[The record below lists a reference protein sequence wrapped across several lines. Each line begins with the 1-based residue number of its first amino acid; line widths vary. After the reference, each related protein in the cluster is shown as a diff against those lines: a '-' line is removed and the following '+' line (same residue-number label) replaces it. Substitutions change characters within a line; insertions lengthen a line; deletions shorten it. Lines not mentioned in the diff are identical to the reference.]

1 LPKKIQLAATSLPR
15 FDLVIFD
22 CDGVLVDSERVANEV
37 FARVLEEECGLQFT
51 LQQMFEIFV
60 GHSKAQCLQKVEDMI
75 GRAPPAALAR
85 RYQDDINAA
94 LASSVAAVEGIA
106 VVLSQL
112 ELPCCVASSGSH
124 EKMELTLGKTGLID
138 YFGGNIFSTS
148 EVERGKPHPD
158 IYLHAASA
166 MGMDD
171 PARCLV
177 IEDSPLGVSGAVAAG
192 MTVFGFAEMMPADR
206 LLANGAQVTF
216 ENMHE
221 LPQLIFNY

>member
-1 LPKKIQLAATSLPR
+1 MLKKIQLAVTNKYR

-37 FARVLEEECGLQFT
+37 FARVLEQECGLQFT
-51 LQQMFEIFV
+51 LPQMFEKFV

-75 GRAPPAALAR
+75 GQSPPPALAR
-85 RYQDDINAA
+85 RYRDDINEA
-94 LASSVAAVEGIA
+94 LASSVQAVDGIEA
-106 VVLSQL
+106 LLSKL

-124 EKMELTLGKTGLID
+124 EKMNLTLGKTGLID
-138 YFGGNIFSTS
+138 FFDGNIFSTS

-158 IYLHAASA
+158 IYLHAART
-166 MGMDD
+166 MGMGD

-192 MTVFGFAEMMPADR
+192 MIVFGFAEMMPADKLR
-206 LLANGAQVTF
+206 DNGAHVTF
-216 ENMHE
+216 EKMQD
-221 LPQLIFNY
+221 LPQLILNY